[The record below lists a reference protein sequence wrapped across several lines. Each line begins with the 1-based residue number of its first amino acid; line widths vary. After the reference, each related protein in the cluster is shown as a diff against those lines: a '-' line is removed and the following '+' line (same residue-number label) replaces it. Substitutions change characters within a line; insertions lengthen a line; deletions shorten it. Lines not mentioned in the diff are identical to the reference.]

1 MNRRYLRMLLMIVP
15 VFFALQSS
23 KLNTGKP
30 VNTNGSLQVVPSNCL
45 TLFGIPL
52 YGDNEKE
59 IIDKFVAGMPEM
71 KLVGSKAN
79 DVPKVNLCGIPFGLN
94 IIWVQDN
101 SKVAAT
107 SVKLLTSLQDKNS
120 FEKLKATISTHCGNP
135 DIEEYEGGTDE
146 IDGRFYGKCVWN
158 EDCTITLRNAH
169 SDEGGLVLYFE
180 ETTPKETKTAENSNK
195 GLNEIRFEEWSDN
208 DWIDNDYIRAL
219 RAYIDDYNRGVISN
233 STLDQYKD
241 VVKGKF
247 AIGNTEPF
255 LLGGLFIRFMF
266 IDHPN
271 LMFAT
276 WVYSDVDEVNEVVTD
291 YHVRSIQLDSD
302 EAPFT
307 KEEIIRIN
315 KEHPELKFW

>member
-1 MNRRYLRMLLMIVP
+1 MNKLFLIASI
-15 VFFALQSS
+15 FFAMHSCKLAES
-23 KLNTGKP
+23 KA
-30 VNTNGSLQVVPSNCL
+30 NGVDSVQVDTLNCL
-45 TLFGIPL
+45 TVFGVSLI
-52 YGDNEKE
+52 GDSEE
-59 IIDKFVAGMPEM
+59 EVIDKFVAGMPEM
-71 KLVGSKAN
+71 KLVESKAN

-158 EDCTITLRNAH
+158 EDCSITLRNVH

-195 GLNEIRFEEWSDN
+195 SLNDIRFERWSDN
-208 DWIDNDYIRAL
+208 DWIDNDYIKAL

-233 STLDQYKD
+233 STLDKYKD
-241 VVKGKF
+241 VVKGQF
-247 AIGNTEPF
+247 VIGMTEPF
-255 LLGGLFIRFMF
+255 ITGGLFIYFMF
-266 IDHPN
+266 VDHPN

-307 KEEIIRIN
+307 KEEILRIN